1 MNTPSHTILAT
12 GSALPSLCLSNED
25 LRARGVDTTDDW
37 VRTRTGITQRYI
49 CGAGETTATL
59 ATAAAK
65 QALQRANIQPS
76 QLGAIVVATCTPDFT
91 FPSVAAITQGAIGA
105 PTTCAVLDVNAACSG
120 FVHALATAQ
129 GLLAHSS
136 QPYALVI
143 GAETFSKVVDW
154 NDRGTCV
161 LFGDGAGA
169 IVVKREDTNTGKGIL
184 GIELGADGTQ
194 IAPLKSSGGVATTQT
209 AGVVQMQGA
218 EVFKQAVRQ
227 MGQPPALLAKLG
239 LTLNDI
245 DWLIPHQANKRILTA
260 AAEALGFPHEKVV
273 ITVDKHANTSAASIP
288 LALDA
293 ATTDGRL
300 KPGQT
305 ILLQAFGAG
314 MAWGSAVVKL

>member
-1 MNTPSHTILAT
+1 MSVTHTIIST
-12 GSALPSLCLSNED
+12 GSALPTLCLSNDD
-25 LRARGVDTTDDW
+25 LRARGVDTTDEW
-37 VRTRTGITQRYI
+37 IRTRTGIEQRHI
-49 CGAGETTATL
+49 CTEGETTATL

-65 QALQRANIQPS
+65 QALQRAGIKAE
-76 QLGAIVVATCTPDFT
+76 QLGAIVVATCTPDLT

-129 GLLAHSS
+129 GLLAHSA

-143 GAETFSKVVDW
+143 GAEAFSKVVDW

-169 IVVKREDTNTGKGIL
+169 IVLKREDSSTGKGIL

-260 AAEALGFPHEKVV
+260 AAESLGVPLEKVV
-273 ITVDKHANTSAASIP
+273 ITVNKHANTSAASIP
-288 LALDA
+288 LALDVA
-293 ATTDGRL
+293 MHDGRI
-300 KPGQT
+300 KPGHT

-314 MAWGSAVVKL
+314 MAWGSVVVRL